1 VQEILKIK
9 LNEIE
14 ARAKE
19 ILSNCEKHFEFFTGY
34 IDFKRDSLEDFLV
47 KVCKDLKTKEE
58 QLKEYEDKFREI
70 EKILKEVL

>member
-1 VQEILKIK
+1 MQILKIK

-47 KVCKDLKTKEE
+47 KVCKDLKAKEE
-58 QLKEYEDKFREI
+58 RIIDLEDKFREI
-70 EKILKEVL
+70 EKILNEVL